1 MAIITVPGVSNSI
14 SISIRR
20 GLSIPLLLSPEPMS
34 IVSIGTVV
42 MSIAVMPQS
51 MAIIAIPRVSISI
64 SISIRSGLSV
74 PLLLSPEPVSIVS
87 IRTVSIVAMSIAI
100 MSQSMAIICVPG
112 VSISIS
118 IRISISISIRS
129 GLSVPFLLSP
139 ESISMSIV
147 SIGTVVSI
155 AIMSQ
160 SIYVPGVSISIR
172 SWLSIRSSCCQGKE
186 SPDQKSKLH
195 VSERSQCRDSPCTLR

>member
-20 GLSIPLLLSPEPMS
+20 GLSIPLLLSPEP
-34 IVSIGTVV
+34 VVVGSIGTVV

-112 VSISIS
+112 VSII
-118 IRISISISIRS
+118 ISISISIRS

-139 ESISMSIV
+139 ESISQSIV

-160 SIYVPGVSISIR
+160 SMAIICVPRVSISIR

-186 SPDQKSKLH
+186 SP
-195 VSERSQCRDSPCTLR
+195 PM